1 MAIITKITAQKKRAD
16 RYNLFLDEKYAF
28 SVDEAILIRYG
39 LVKGK
44 ELADFEVIQLQY
56 EDEIRKAY
64 NEAIH
69 YLSFRMR
76 AEGEIKD
83 HLAKKDWNIQVIE
96 QVMQKLHEHQY
107 VDDLEF
113 AKAFVRTQ
121 ISAGKK
127 GPYNIKQE
135 LLQKAIS
142 DSNIEEALSLYKKE
156 DQIEHAIQLG
166 NKYAAKNKK
175 LSEKILKQKL
185 ENFLQTKGFSFAI
198 ISVAIE
204 EIDFEKDEDEEWQT
218 LLKHGEKAQ
227 RKYQHLD
234 GFEYRQK
241 MKQALFRKG
250 FELDMIDRFLDENE

>member
-1 MAIITKITAQKKRAD
+1 MAIITKIAAQKKRAD
-16 RYNLFLDEKYAF
+16 RYNLYLDEQYAF

-44 ELADFEVIQLQY
+44 ELADYEVVQLQY

-64 NEAIH
+64 NDAIH

-76 AEGEIKD
+76 SEGEIKE
-83 HLAKKDWNIQVIE
+83 HLAKKDWNVQVIE
-96 QVMQKLHEHQY
+96 QVMQKLHEHHY

-113 AKAFVRTQ
+113 AKAYVRTQ
-121 ISAGKK
+121 INTGKK

-135 LLQKAIS
+135 LLQKDIS
-142 DSNIEEALSLYKKE
+142 DSYIEEALTLYKKE

-175 LSEKILKQKL
+175 LAEKILKQKL
-185 ENFLQTKGFSFAI
+185 EQYLQTKGFSFTI
-198 ISVAIE
+198 ISIAIE
-204 EIDFEKDEDEEWQT
+204 EIEYEKEAEEEWDS

-227 RKYQHLD
+227 RKYQHLE

-250 FELDMIDRFLDENE
+250 FELDMIDRFLDEKE